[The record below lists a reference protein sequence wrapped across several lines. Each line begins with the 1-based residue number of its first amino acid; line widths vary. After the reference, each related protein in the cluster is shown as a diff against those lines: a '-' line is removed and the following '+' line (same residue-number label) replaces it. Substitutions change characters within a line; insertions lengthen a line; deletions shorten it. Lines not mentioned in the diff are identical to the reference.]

1 MGNST
6 GTTKLQANDRLR
18 AALAARYGV
27 PVSELP
33 PLKPAPERVAP
44 APAARPPNP
53 LRAAAIAAEKEV
65 IATRLAA
72 YEANRK
78 AMHRRAMQMRE
89 TLAERFPNCF
99 KGFGQPKLPLKIRIE
114 EDIYSAA
121 PDLDRGDVCNALTDY
136 ARGASYQRAMIEGA
150 ARVDLDGNPGGL
162 VNAGAVK
169 LAAKRLRRLAVS
181 S

>member
-99 KGFGQPKLPLKIRIE
+99 KGL
-114 EDIYSAA
+114 
-121 PDLDRGDVCNALTDY
+121 
-136 ARGASYQRAMIEGA
+136 
-150 ARVDLDGNPGGL
+150 
-162 VNAGAVK
+162 
-169 LAAKRLRRLAVS
+169 
-181 S
+181 